1 MKSQSEENS
10 NTDSQSKLVSEL
22 RTLLSEVRTA
32 DFDQRI
38 KDGEPLDDL
47 IDKIR
52 LIRKELSPYQVKG
65 CLLYTSPSPR
75 DRQKSR
81 MPSSA

>member
-10 NTDSQSKLVSEL
+10 NTDSQSELVSEL
-22 RTLLSEVRTA
+22 RTLLSQVRTA

-38 KDGEPLDDL
+38 NDGEPLDDL

-52 LIRKELSPYQVKG
+52 LIRKELSPYQVEG
-65 CLLYTSPSPR
+65 ERMQAGPVSYTHLTLPT
-75 DRQKSR
+75 K
-81 MPSSA
+81 A

>member
-10 NTDSQSKLVSEL
+10 NTDSQSELVSEL

-38 KDGEPLDDL
+38 KDGEPLD
-47 IDKIR
+47 
-52 LIRKELSPYQVKG
+52 
-65 CLLYTSPSPR
+65 
-75 DRQKSR
+75 
-81 MPSSA
+81 